1 MIEHLNYKL
10 EGKAAAKPH
19 ERRRYLRHPF
29 TAMAEAIE
37 LKSRTRVSGR
47 TSDLSLGGCYVD
59 TTSSFPAGT
68 VVKIRITRE
77 TRTVEFQAVV
87 VYSLVDMGMGVK
99 FTSADP
105 EQLQIV
111 ENWLG
116 EHSTEPTAEPEATQ
130 ICDRSCSMD
139 CHDSVESEV
148 LKEIVTELMK
158 QGLLS
163 AAKSEFMLQ
172 RLNRAGRALPNLAAT
187 SVGVN

>member
-1 MIEHLNYKL
+1 MIEQLNYKM

-19 ERRRYLRHPF
+19 ERRKHVRHPF
-29 TAMAEAIE
+29 TAMAEAVE

-68 VVKIRITRE
+68 VMKMRITKE
-77 TRTVEFQAVV
+77 ARTVELQAVV

-105 EQLQIV
+105 EQLRIV
-111 ENWLG
+111 QEWLG
-116 EHSTEPTAEPEATQ
+116 EPSREPVAEPESTQ
-130 ICDRSCSMD
+130 ICDRSCSV
-139 CHDSVESEV
+139 DSQGGAEFEV

-158 QGLLS
+158 QGVLS
-163 AAKSEFMLQ
+163 SAKSEFMLQ
-172 RLNRAGRALPNLAAT
+172 RLNRAGRAMPQVAAAR
-187 SVGVN
+187 VGVN